1 MPKFEIVLG
10 AYRYE
15 QNTMEV
21 EADTLE
27 EAIATAYRDDD
38 CEYEAGD
45 LSESFISEVRD
56 ETGADLDFPDAH
68 RDPNMDP
75 VQLRRAAPAL
85 LAALK
90 AVLACPQAAPW
101 LARIEFGKSNLFAEA
116 AAVVAAVDGHSN
128 G

>member
-1 MPKFEIVLG
+1 MPKFEIKLG

-15 QNTMEV
+15 ENTVEV

-27 EAIATAYRDDD
+27 EAIAKAYQDDD
-38 CEYEAGD
+38 GDYEPFD
-45 LSESFISEVRD
+45 LGESFVSEVRD
-56 ETGADLDFPDAH
+56 EAGAEVDFPDAH

-75 VQLRRAAPAL
+75 VPLRRAAPDL
-85 LAALK
+85 LAMLK
-90 AVLACPQAAPW
+90 AVLRCPQAAPW

-116 AAVVAAVDGHSN
+116 AAIVATVEGRTN